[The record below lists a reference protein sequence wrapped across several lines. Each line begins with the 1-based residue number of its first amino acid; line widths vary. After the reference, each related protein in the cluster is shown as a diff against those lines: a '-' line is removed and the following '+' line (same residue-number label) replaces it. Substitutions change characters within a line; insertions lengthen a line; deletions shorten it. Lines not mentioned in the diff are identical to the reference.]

1 MFISHYQVD
10 CCGTWRLRASKLSQ
24 CAITFCLYRSYE
36 KKCDFL
42 CCARREFDEEFVQ
55 TLWKIMST
63 NGSISSPSKDSIS
76 TTGTG
81 GSANG
86 IDNLPR
92 DLSRLSLF
100 STASSNN
107 SQDEQFKC
115 LGHAEHSLSCMQH
128 YLQLGKLCDV
138 VLIAGNNGKKVQAHR

>member
-1 MFISHYQVD
+1 M
-10 CCGTWRLRASKLSQ
+10 GK
-24 CAITFCLYRSYE
+24 
-36 KKCDFL
+36 
-42 CCARREFDEEFVQ
+42 
-55 TLWKIMST
+55 MST
-63 NGSISSPSKDSIS
+63 NGSVSSPSKDSVS
-76 TTGTG
+76 TGT

-115 LGHAEHSLSCMQH
+115 EGHAEHSLSCMQH
-128 YLQLGKLCDV
+128 YLQAGKLCDV
-138 VLIAGNNGKKVQAHR
+138 VLVAGNNGKKVQAHR